1 MTAIPD
7 KPMSYFAVPP
17 AASSEPDGRRRRS
30 EVSKARIVDALI
42 ALGSEGC
49 TLPSAE
55 AVAARAGV
63 GLRTVFRLFKD
74 MDSLYRGMQEVL
86 VERLG
91 PLIEGDLPGGSW
103 RERLDALVDRRAQA
117 FEIMLP
123 LQIAADT
130 HRARSPA
137 LQEGRVRLVRGQ
149 RETLRAI
156 LPEAVRNDAALMEPL
171 DLVLSFEAWR
181 RLRTDQALAPAEAVA
196 IQKGML
202 ARLLAGGAA

>member
-1 MTAIPD
+1 MTSRPD
-7 KPMSYFAVPP
+7 KPVSRLAPP
-17 AASSEPDGRRRRS
+17 AAASAEPDGRRRRS

-91 PLIEGDLPGGSW
+91 PLIEGDLPGRTW
-103 RERLDALVDRRAQA
+103 REQLDALVDRRAQA

-137 LQEGRVRLVRGQ
+137 LQEGRARLVLGQ

-156 LPEAVRNDAALMEPL
+156 LPEAVQSDAFLMEPL

-181 RLRTDQALAPAEAVA
+181 RLRTDQSLTPAEAVA
-196 IQKGML
+196 IQRGMVG
-202 ARLLAGGAA
+202 RLLAGVTG